1 MKTSNLPKDPPKLI
15 FTTPSHQFP
24 TGVVLPV
31 KRRIEL
37 IEYARLHDSYI
48 VEDDYDSEFRFK
60 GKPIESMQSL
70 DKNHVIYV
78 GTFSKIFIP
87 SLRIG
92 YMVLPDS
99 LCNSIKN
106 IKYIDD
112 IHSSVFKQLAMAKYI
127 KEGLLDLHIK
137 KMKAIYYRKRTK
149 LISALNEVFK

>member
-1 MKTSNLPKDPPKLI
+1 M
-15 FTTPSHQFP
+15 
-24 TGVVLPV
+24 
-31 KRRIEL
+31 
-37 IEYARLHDSYI
+37 A
-48 VEDDYDSEFRFK
+48 
-60 GKPIESMQSL
+60 
-70 DKNHVIYV
+70 
-78 GTFSKIFIP
+78 
-87 SLRIG
+87 
-92 YMVLPDS
+92 LPDS